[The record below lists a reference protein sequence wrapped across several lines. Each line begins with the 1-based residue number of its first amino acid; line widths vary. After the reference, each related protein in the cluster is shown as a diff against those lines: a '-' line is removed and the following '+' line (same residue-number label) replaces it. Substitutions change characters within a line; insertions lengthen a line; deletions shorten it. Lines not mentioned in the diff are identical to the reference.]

1 MQTAL
6 RETEEEAG
14 LKVNHLKITDF
25 RKELHYVV
33 RNKSKTVVYWLA
45 ELIDPVTP
53 VTMSH
58 EHKDYRWLMIE
69 DACKIAQFSDMQDL
83 LLECDNYLKA
93 SSPSVSN

>member
-14 LKVNHLKITDF
+14 FKVNHLRITDF

-33 RNKSKTVVYWLA
+33 RNKPKTVVYWLA
-45 ELIDPVTP
+45 ELIDPATP
-53 VTMSH
+53 VIMSN
-58 EHKDYRWLMIE
+58 EHKDYRWLLIE

-83 LLECDNYLKA
+83 LLECDSYLKA
-93 SSPSVSN
+93 SASSVSN